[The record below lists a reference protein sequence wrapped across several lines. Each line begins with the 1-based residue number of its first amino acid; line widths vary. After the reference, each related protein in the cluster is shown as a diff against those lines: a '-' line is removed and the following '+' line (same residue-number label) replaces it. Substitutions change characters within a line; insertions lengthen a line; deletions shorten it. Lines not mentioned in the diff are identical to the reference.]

1 MPRLP
6 SGKFRTNLTL
16 AAATHQWL
24 KEHSVG
30 ERGMGELVDQIVM
43 KERLGQTLE
52 ARVTVLERLIKPP
65 QAEE

>member
-16 AAATHQWL
+16 AAPTHDWL
-24 KEHSVG
+24 KQHAIG

-43 KERLGQTLE
+43 KERFAQTVEDRLKSLE
-52 ARVTVLERLIKPP
+52 AVVFR
-65 QAEE
+65 QDH

>member
-16 AAATHQWL
+16 AAATHEWL
-24 KEHSVG
+24 KQHAVG

-43 KERLGQTLE
+43 KERFAQTLE
-52 ARVTVLERLIKPP
+52 DRVRSLETVVFR
-65 QAEE
+65 